1 MTLAVTGRGYSVSM
15 IASTQIRFAPAVTS
29 MRDYLEPHLP
39 WLERVVGCPYA
50 ETVTFEIELPI
61 ARLVIDDLLNG
72 VLLDDELEVPSGFK
86 SEIHRW
92 ELAGEMS
99 PRISLAPSRRSGAY
113 IVEREAAWHA
123 EWRDCPVAVW
133 LKGECNAFVVAN
145 VPFVSFRDG
154 LVSDWRNWLIVNR
167 ASTASVL
174 NRLGSVTVESSKQ
187 VRMFGGGHL
196 RFAPKYDW
204 ESVVLDPSVAR
215 LVRDDFESFFGRER
229 WFRDHG
235 LPFRR
240 GYLFY
245 GPPGNGKTT
254 VIKVMASHPAVTPL
268 TLDFCH
274 DCLNNESLS
283 GFFEMASQNAP
294 SLVIFEDLDRAFI
307 DDGDREKRPRI
318 TLQHFLNC
326 LDGVGTQDGLIVVAT
341 ANDPSMLDAAILKRP
356 GRFDRVVGFRPPTR
370 DLCAGYLHRL
380 SRGVFD
386 PASLESISSD
396 AEGLSFAQLR
406 EGYILAGQLA
416 YESRSEVRIE
426 HLRSSLNIVAHGVRG
441 GVNCAVGFQN
451 CADAIHMKEPK

>member
-15 IASTQIRFAPAVTS
+15 ITSTQIRFAPAVTS
-29 MRDYLEPHLP
+29 MLDYLEPHLP
-39 WLERVVGCPYA
+39 WLEKVVGCPYA

-61 ARLVIDDLLNG
+61 GRLVIDDLLNG
-72 VLLDDELEVPSGFK
+72 VLLDDEMELPPGFK
-86 SEIHRW
+86 SEIDRW
-92 ELAGEMS
+92 ELAEEMS
-99 PRISLAPSRRSGAY
+99 PRINLAPSRKIGTY

-123 EWRDCPVAVW
+123 EWRDCPIGVW
-133 LKGECNAFVVAN
+133 LKGESRAFVVAN

-174 NRLGSVTVESSKQ
+174 NRLGSLTVESSKH

-196 RFAPKYDW
+196 RFTPKYDW
-204 ESVVLDPSVAR
+204 DSVVLDPSVAR
-215 LVRDDFESFFGRER
+215 LVRDDFESFFRREF
-229 WFRDHG
+229 WFREHG

-254 VIKVMASHPAVTPL
+254 VIKVMASHPSVTPF

-274 DCLNNESLS
+274 ECLSNESLS
-283 GFFEMASQNAP
+283 GFFEMAAQNAP
-294 SLVIFEDLDRAFI
+294 SLVIFEDLDRAFA
-307 DDGDREKRPRI
+307 DDDDREKRPKI

-356 GRFDRVVGFRPPTR
+356 GRFDRIVAFHPPER
-370 DLCAGYLHRL
+370 DLCANYLRHL
-380 SRGVFD
+380 SRGAFD
-386 PASLESISSD
+386 TASLTRIATEAD
-396 AEGLSFAQLR
+396 GLSFAQVR
-406 EGYILAGQLA
+406 EGFILAGQLA
-416 YESRSEVRIE
+416 FDASSELDAAHLSLGLKLVRRQITE
-426 HLRSSLNIVAHGVRG
+426 VKYGGELKPSGFVAQTAVR
-441 GVNCAVGFQN
+441 
-451 CADAIHMKEPK
+451 

>member
-1 MTLAVTGRGYSVSM
+1 M
-15 IASTQIRFAPAVTS
+15 ITSTQIRFAPAVTS

-39 WLERVVGCPYA
+39 WLEKVVGCSYA
-50 ETVTFEIELPI
+50 DTVTFEIDLPI
-61 ARLVIDDLLNG
+61 GRLVMDDLLNG
-72 VLLDDELEVPSGFK
+72 VPLDDELEVPYGFK
-86 SEIHRW
+86 SEIDRW

-99 PRISLAPSRRSGAY
+99 PRINLAPSRKSGAY
-113 IVEREAAWHA
+113 IVERETAWHA
-123 EWRDCPVAVW
+123 EWRDCPIAVW
-133 LKGECNAFVVAN
+133 LKGERTAFVAAE

-154 LVSDWRNWLIVNR
+154 LFSDWKSWLIVSR
-167 ASTASVL
+167 ASAASVL
-174 NRLGSVTVESSKQ
+174 NRLVSLTHKPSKQ

-196 RFAPKYDW
+196 SFTPNYDW
-204 ESVVLDPSVAR
+204 DSVTLDPSIAQ
-215 LVRDDFESFFGRER
+215 LVRDDYESFFKRER

-274 DCLNNESLS
+274 ECLNNESLT
-283 GFFEMASQNAP
+283 GFFEMAAQNAP

-307 DDGDREKRPRI
+307 DDDQKKPPQI

-326 LDGVGTQDGLIVVAT
+326 LDGIGTQDGLIVVAT

-356 GRFDRVVGFRPPTR
+356 GRFDRVVAFRPPDR
-370 DLCAGYLHRL
+370 DLCVGYLHRL
-380 SRGVFD
+380 SRGELD
-386 PASLESISSD
+386 PASLKSVACD

-406 EGYILAGQLA
+406 ESYILAGQLA
-416 YESRSEVRIE
+416 YESHSLVRIE
-426 HLRSSLNIVAHGVRG
+426 HLRSSLNIVARGVG
-441 GVNCAVGFQN
+441 GVCSTVGFQN
-451 CADAIHMKEPK
+451 CVDSTRY